1 MFAWILMGWLVFG
14 WLLLG
19 WLLLIFNVNKTPLGE
34 TGCLSNFLGSL
45 SMSPALH
52 PGFSSLLRSPPALS
66 STPTTFGCLLFLMLR
81 HPVF

>member
-1 MFAWILMGWLVFG
+1 MGWLLLRWLLLR

-19 WLLLIFNVNKTPLGE
+19 WLLLIFSLNKTPLRRNWMPGK
-34 TGCLSNFLGSL
+34 LSGHL
-45 SMSPALH
+45 SMSPALQ
-52 PGFSSLLRSPPALS
+52 PVFSDPLRSPPALS